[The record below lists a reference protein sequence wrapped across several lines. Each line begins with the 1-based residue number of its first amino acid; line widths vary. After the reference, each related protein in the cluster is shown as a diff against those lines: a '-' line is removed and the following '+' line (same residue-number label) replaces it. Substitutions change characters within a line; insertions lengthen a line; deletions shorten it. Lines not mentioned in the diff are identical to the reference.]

1 MTASQ
6 TNKLF
11 SKGGLWQVLE
21 DQLKRADALLAGITA
36 EQLRS
41 TGAEQLIQDIV
52 RDLSIEPLLIFE
64 DRMQTERTDTEIDMT
79 GFDDYHNVRT
89 GSEVCPEVR
98 FVIPF
103 SGDPVLWQLKPEP
116 GYCLTPE
123 GEIDPEKSLLIL
135 TDAST
140 SRVPDFEPA
149 RLHKLQLIRDFIRAQ
164 TDLLAQYHRDLAN
177 KANKGLAALQ

>member
-1 MTASQ
+1 MTANQ

-11 SKGGLWQVLE
+11 SKGGLWQVME
-21 DQLKRADALLAGITA
+21 DQLKHADALLAGITA

-41 TGAEQLIQDIV
+41 TGADRLIQDIV

-64 DRMQTERTDTEIDMT
+64 DRMQTERIDSEIDMT
-79 GFDDYHNVRT
+79 GFDDYRDVRT

-116 GYCLTPE
+116 GHCLTPR
-123 GEIDPEKSLLIL
+123 GEIDAEQSLLIL
-135 TDAST
+135 TFAST
-140 SRVPDFEPA
+140 SRVPDFEPE
-149 RLHKLQLIRDFIRAQ
+149 RLQTLRLIKDFIRAQ
-164 TDLLAQYHRDLAN
+164 TELLAQYHRDLAN
-177 KANKGLAALQ
+177 KVTKGLAALQ